1 MEIETVYFDIQRKK
15 VFSQH
20 QNTKIY
26 TIQMQTPFR
35 KTYVAEQE
43 WTDRLIAC
51 KRKRKG

>member
-35 KTYVAEQE
+35 KTYVAEKE